1 MKYEMKITPENGY
14 IHIEVTGEATYKDTI
29 EFWQKVAKACEEHQC
44 YKILGEQNL
53 TKTLSTSE
61 AIDYPKLY
69 KQSGMNEAHLI
80 AWVDHNPRTRDTTE
94 FIRDV
99 LTNRF
104 IGKGKLFNNVEDAKR
119 WLLRESTSV

>member
-14 IHIEVTGEATYKDTI
+14 LHIQVTGEASYTDTL

-53 TKTLSTSE
+53 TKTLTTSE

-69 KQSGMNEAHLI
+69 KKAGMNESHLV
-80 AWVDHNPRTRDTTE
+80 AWVDHNPRTKETTT
-94 FIRDV
+94 FIHDI
-99 LTNRF
+99 LANRF
-104 IGKGKLFNNVEDAKR
+104 IGKGKVFYNTEDAKR
-119 WLLRESTSV
+119 WLLRETSK